1 MNREKVL
8 SEGLAAM
15 HISLQQ
21 KQQQQLLDYLDL
33 LQKWN
38 KAFNLSGVREE
49 TLMVSRHL
57 LDSLTLHSFIA
68 DRSKEK
74 VDQRLRVIDV
84 GTGPGLPGIPLA
96 ICFPDVDFV
105 LLDSNGK
112 KTRFVFQAKVALQLT
127 NVSVEN
133 CRVEHYQRPAQIDI
147 VLSRAFSSL
156 AEMATKTAHLQS
168 PESAEPLRWLAMKGV
183 YPAAEITQLPAAVAV
198 ERVLRVQVPGDSGE
212 RHIVEMVNKSDKPNG
227 LSMNS

>member
-1 MNREKVL
+1 MNREKAL
-8 SEGLAAM
+8 REGLTAM
-15 HISLQQ
+15 HISLPQE
-21 KQQQQLLDYLDL
+21 QQQQLLDYLEL

-38 KAFNLSGVREE
+38 KTFNLSGVRDEA
-49 TLMVSRHL
+49 LLVSRHL
-57 LDSLTLHSFIA
+57 LDSLTLYPFIA
-68 DRSKEK
+68 DRRNENT
-74 VDQRLRVIDV
+74 DPRLQVIDV

-112 KTRFVFQAKVALQLT
+112 KTRFVFQAKVALQLV

-156 AEMATKTAHLQS
+156 QEMTTKTAHLQN
-168 PESAEPLRWLAMKGV
+168 PDNEEPLRWLAMKGV
-183 YPAAEITQLPAAVAV
+183 YPEIEITRLPAHVV
-198 ERVLRVQVPGDSGE
+198 VTRVLQVQVPGDPGE
-212 RHIVEMVNKSDKPNG
+212 RHIVEMVNRKNG
-227 LSMNS
+227 F

>member
-1 MNREKVL
+1 
-8 SEGLAAM
+8 M

-21 KQQQQLLDYLDL
+21 AQQQQLLNYLDL

-38 KAFNLSGVREE
+38 KAFNLSGIREE

-68 DRSKEK
+68 DMSKEK
-74 VDQRLRVIDV
+74 GNKRLRVIDV

-96 ICFPDVDFV
+96 ICFPGVDFV

-133 CRVEHYQRPAQIDI
+133 CRVEHYQRQAQIDI

-168 PESAEPLRWLAMKGV
+168 PNSAEPLYWLAMKGV
-183 YPAAEITQLPAAVAV
+183 YPEAEITQLPATVAV
-198 ERVLRVQVPGDSGE
+198 ERVLRVQVPGDTGE
-212 RHIVEMVNKSDKPNG
+212 RHIVEMINRQAGPDSVLKNA
-227 LSMNS
+227 